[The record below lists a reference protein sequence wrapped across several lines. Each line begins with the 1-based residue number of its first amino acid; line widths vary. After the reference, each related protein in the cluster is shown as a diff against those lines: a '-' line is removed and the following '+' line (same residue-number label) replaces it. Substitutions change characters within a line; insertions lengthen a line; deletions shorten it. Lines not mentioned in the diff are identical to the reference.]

1 MGNEE
6 TIFTG
11 ERVVPGAVESDL
23 WNEHVARYRY
33 ATLFAAG
40 RNVLDVGCGT
50 GYGAAVMASVAGDVT
65 GFDVSSEAVRYAT
78 QHYGDRARFFV
89 GSAGAFP
96 TLGVRYDLVTA
107 FEVIEHIA
115 EWPELIKEAARVMKP
130 TGLFLVT
137 TPNKTQYNESRK
149 DVGPNPFH
157 VHEFEQQ
164 EFRAALARTFRF
176 VKILAQNQ
184 QSSIVMAGEEA
195 GQYGEVFVENKPGL
209 ADAQF
214 FLAICSFQRIP
225 IPSFAYIPSASN
237 LLLERD
243 HYIAALKKE
252 LEEARAQHQELMK
265 AHEGLEVEH
274 SYDLE
279 RARQKLD
286 EVHQHLDE
294 RTKWAQS
301 LDQQLIATQTE
312 LQRLRQQLQNERNA
326 VRNSRWFKLGE
337 QLNLGPKFPDDPK

>member
-65 GFDVSSEAVRYAT
+65 GFDVSPEAVRYAT

-107 FEVIEHIA
+107 FEVIEHIT

-130 TGLFLVT
+130 TGIFLVT
-137 TPNKTQYNESRK
+137 TPNKIQYNQSRK

-157 VHEFEQQ
+157 VHEFDLR
-164 EFRAALARTFRF
+164 EFRNSLQQSFRV

-184 QSSIVMAGEEA
+184 QSSVVLAGEEA
-195 GQYGEVFVENKPGL
+195 GQYGEVFVEKKPGL
-209 ADAQF
+209 GDAQF
-214 FLAICSFQRIP
+214 FLAVCSFQRIP

-237 LLLERD
+237 MLLEREQHID
-243 HYIAALKKE
+243 SLQRE
-252 LEEARAQHQELMK
+252 LEEARAQYRRLESEY
-265 AHEGLEVEH
+265 AHD
-274 SYDLE
+274 SE
-279 RARQKLD
+279 RAQRKLG
-286 EVHQHLDE
+286 ELHAHLDE
-294 RTKWAQS
+294 RTRWAQS
-301 LDQQLIATQTE
+301 LDKRALQAEADLQQLK
-312 LQRLRQQLQNERNA
+312 NA
-326 VRNSRWFKLGE
+326 IRASRWFKLGE
-337 QLNLGPKFPDDPK
+337 QLNLGPKLPNDPA